1 MSHSTRRLRT
11 LAAVLLVSVALVGC
25 QGRDAERARPA
36 KTATNRPPRTS
47 PVTSAPSTT
56 VTAVPPTSSTPTS
69 TRPVPPQ
76 ELARGNPDRPVVAL
90 TFDCGASSAPTPTI
104 LEVLRAAK
112 IRATFFLTGKWVA
125 ENPDLAKEI
134 AAEHD
139 IANHSYSHTDFA
151 RLSDAQIIDEM
162 ERTETVITQVTGRG
176 TRPLWRAPY
185 GSRDQRILKIVAD
198 AGWTVHVFW
207 TADALDWQD
216 ISPER
221 VKVNISA
228 KVGNGAI
235 VLQHCGSPQTAA
247 VLADV
252 IRDISSRGLGF
263 ATISE
268 MLGTSTGL
276 PGN

>member
-1 MSHSTRRLRT
+1 MSHSARRLRT

-25 QGRDAERARPA
+25 QGRDADRARPA
-36 KTATNRPPRTS
+36 KTAAKRPPRTS

-56 VTAVPPTSSTPTS
+56 ATAAVPPTSSTPTS

-76 ELARGNPDRPVVAL
+76 ELVRGNPDRPVVAL

-104 LEVLRAAK
+104 LEVLRAAR

-134 AAEHD
+134 ATEHE

-151 RLSDAQIIDEM
+151 RLSEAQIIDEM

-216 ISPER
+216 ITPER
-221 VKVNISA
+221 VKANINA
-228 KVGNGAI
+228 KIGNGAI

-268 MLGTSTGL
+268 MLGT
-276 PGN
+276 

>member
-1 MSHSTRRLRT
+1 MSPSDRGPRT
-11 LAAVLLVSVALVGC
+11 LAAVLLVSLALVGC
-25 QGRDAERARPA
+25 QARDRDRARPA
-36 KTATNRPPRTS
+36 KTGANLTPRSS
-47 PVTSAPSTT
+47 PVTGASTITTAAPPVS
-56 VTAVPPTSSTPTS
+56 PEPTS
-69 TRPVPPQ
+69 TLPAAPQ

-90 TFDCGASSAPTPTI
+90 TFDCGASSAPVPTI

-112 IRATFFLTGKWVA
+112 IRATFFLTGKWVT

-134 AAEHD
+134 ATEHE

-151 RLSDAQIIDEM
+151 QLSDAQIIDEM
-162 ERTETVITQVTGRG
+162 ERTEAVITEVTGRG

-198 AGWTVHVFW
+198 AGWSVHVFW
-207 TADALDWQD
+207 TADALDWQG

-221 VKVNISA
+221 VKANINA
-228 KVGNGAI
+228 KISNGAI

-252 IRDISSRGLGF
+252 IRDISSKGFGFVTIPELLG
-263 ATISE
+263 A
-268 MLGTSTGL
+268 
-276 PGN
+276 